1 MNPPPGSTAAI
12 GTAGRFFFGSL
23 CVGTGALGV
32 WQTQRYFE
40 KQELIAQRMND
51 WHQAPIPYHDYI
63 QQLRKQ
69 RDNAATSL
77 EKESLSLRRLQ
88 LTGRFRHDAEMFVG
102 PRGPP
107 SSGGY
112 STGGGGAQP
121 SSGYYI
127 VTPFELE
134 STTPWRQLGPNEDT
148 TKALLV
154 NRGWIPRHLLPHH
167 APPLD
172 PTERGPGHHQD
183 YPYRHD
189 KHYRHHNENSTV
201 ETRHATATTAVV
213 AETVP
218 WSRPTGTVQLTVV
231 STPAEGRYTES
242 CVCVCGYFESSSRN
256 RVPKSA
262 RSKHIT
268 LILSF
273 PLSRV

>member
-1 MNPPPGSTAAI
+1 VRVVRNMNPPTGAAAI

-40 KQELIAQRMND
+40 KQALIAQRLND
-51 WHQAPIPYHDYI
+51 WQQAPMPYHDYI

-69 RDNAATSL
+69 RENAATTLQNNSA
-77 EKESLSLRRLQ
+77 KESLSLRRLQ

-107 SSGGY
+107 SGGGSY
-112 STGGGGAQP
+112 STGGGGGSQP

-127 VTPFELE
+127 VTPFEME
-134 STTPWRQLGPNEDT
+134 TTPLRDSVDQKDAAAT
-148 TKALLV
+148 SAVLLV

-172 PTERGPGHHQD
+172 PTLRGPGHHQD

-189 KHYRHHNENSTV
+189 KHYRHRQDNDNV
-201 ETRHATATTAVV
+201 ETTHATNATVSTV
-213 AETVP
+213 AETTAP

-231 STPAEGRYTES
+231 STPAEGRYTK
-242 CVCVCGYFESSSRN
+242 
-256 RVPKSA
+256 KSNVWGFG
-262 RSKHIT
+262 S
-268 LILSF
+268 
-273 PLSRV
+273 